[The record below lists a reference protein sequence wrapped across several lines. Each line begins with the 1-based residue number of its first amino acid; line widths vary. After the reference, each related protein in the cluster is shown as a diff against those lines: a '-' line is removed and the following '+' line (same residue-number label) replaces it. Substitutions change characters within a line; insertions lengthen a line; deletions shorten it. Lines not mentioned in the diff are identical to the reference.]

1 MHPVNPLQIVYAALY
16 WLWIASEV
24 FIVLKTR
31 TRRSTGT
38 VHDGGSMAVLWVVIF
53 SSIAAAMWFAALHPK
68 NLFASPR
75 FHSGLWLLPLSTLLL
90 AAGLALRWAA
100 ILTLGKAFSVNVA
113 IHHDQQVMRSGVFRY
128 LRHPSYT
135 GMMLIF
141 LALGLH
147 MGNWVSLVLVLLPP
161 LAALLY
167 RIHVEEAALNRAF
180 GADYADYSRSTSRLI
195 PGIY

>member
-1 MHPVNPLQIVYAALY
+1 MADR
-16 WLWIASEV
+16 WLC
-24 FIVLKTR
+24 
-31 TRRSTGT
+31 
-38 VHDGGSMAVLWVVIF
+38 
-53 SSIAAAMWFAALHPK
+53 
-68 NLFASPR
+68 
-75 FHSGLWLLPLSTLLL
+75 SGLSSSAPSPQPCGLPPCTPKTCSPPRASTP
-90 AAGLALRWAA
+90 AFGGLALRWAA